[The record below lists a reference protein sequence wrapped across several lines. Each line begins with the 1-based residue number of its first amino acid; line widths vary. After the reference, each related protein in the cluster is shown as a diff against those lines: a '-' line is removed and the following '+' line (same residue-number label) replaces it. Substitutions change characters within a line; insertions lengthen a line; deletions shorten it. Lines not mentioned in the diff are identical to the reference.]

1 MKTSDV
7 YNRFI
12 LKSEKNGTNDN
23 VSTSKERFV
32 ELYNEYQI
40 RYAEFIIGNKNTDT
54 IRYVESIL
62 VKDRLLKDPV
72 KNKEYYSFKLPE
84 NYLDLSSAYALGS
97 KGKCRN
103 KKINLFIESMKD
115 DKDLYLSDSFT
126 EPSFEF
132 RESLFDLSSGM
143 INIYYTDFE
152 LDSASVSYYRYP
164 NKITLINPENPESDF
179 DDTVEIDFDEKA
191 INKIITASVSGFDM
205 NNDSQRWKLNNLFA
219 KKDL

>member
-1 MKTSDV
+1 
-7 YNRFI
+7 
-12 LKSEKNGTNDN
+12 
-23 VSTSKERFV
+23 
-32 ELYNEYQI
+32 
-40 RYAEFIIGNKNTDT
+40 
-54 IRYVESIL
+54 
-62 VKDRLLKDPV
+62 
-72 KNKEYYSFKLPE
+72 
-84 NYLDLSSAYALGS
+84 
-97 KGKCRN
+97 
-103 KKINLFIESMKD
+103 MKD

-205 NNDSQRWKLNNLFA
+205 NNNSQRWELNNPFA